1 MLSDNTN
8 CKGDIDNS
16 RLVPVI
22 EGFMSSATTTP
33 VLSGSNTQSFLVARS
48 RFLSANA
55 KFPRL
60 GDPLGIVKGTLRHL
74 HKLLKWMRLLQ
85 RLIFHKQPLLNT
97 FPLPPPVFKK
107 ALLLTRKVHSFNVT
121 SPGKGVLGL
130 IFCWVC
136 AAGLPEPIPHYSLFG
151 VNYRPHLSHFWANI

>member
-16 RLVPVI
+16 RLVVVI

-74 HKLLKWMRLLQ
+74 HKLLK
-85 RLIFHKQPLLNT
+85 
-97 FPLPPPVFKK
+97 
-107 ALLLTRKVHSFNVT
+107 
-121 SPGKGVLGL
+121 
-130 IFCWVC
+130 
-136 AAGLPEPIPHYSLFG
+136 
-151 VNYRPHLSHFWANI
+151 